1 MLTHGFHN
9 NLRIA
14 RHCKCAEH
22 LTLVNLT
29 LLFGRF
35 ALRERQASKGQI
47 LILIL
52 LVLVG
57 LVVIFG
63 LLFTASIRVRAAPI
77 LQEAFWLV
85 DNQRVST
92 TRLGENVEAH
102 VVIKATE
109 EYVGSIVVKI
119 RKDIALWL
127 DSNYLI
133 STIPVNL
140 KGGEEKE
147 MKITFMPD
155 EASTGSLR
163 GYFVEIDFRVTR
175 TTWVMENSYP
185 PRLKVTD

>member
-1 MLTHGFHN
+1 MN
-9 NLRIA
+9 R
-14 RHCKCAEH
+14 
-22 LTLVNLT
+22 T

-47 LILIL
+47 LILML

-57 LVVIFG
+57 LLVIFG
-63 LLFTASIRVRAAPI
+63 LLFTASIRVRATPI

-85 DNQRVST
+85 GNQRVST
-92 TRLGENVEAH
+92 ARLGENVEAH

-163 GYFVEIDFRVTR
+163 GYFVDIDFRVTR